1 MKRVTPTVSS
11 LAREDRRAF
20 ASLVSPCV
28 LVLLVVTVF
37 PLFFSLR
44 TAFSY
49 SVLYKPQAEH
59 FVGLANFEAVLAS
72 DYAQTAFT
80 NTVLYTAITVSVEI
94 ILGFLLAVFL
104 SRPVYMPSLL
114 RTLLMIPILLSPM
127 IVGLS
132 WRFMYNPNIGII
144 NQVLAIFGFPG
155 PHWLEDP
162 ALAFWAVMIPDIW
175 QWTPFVT
182 LVALAGLQGIS
193 PDIHEAALLDGLR
206 LRHLIWHIYMPLLTP
221 VLLVVSL
228 IRVIDGIKTFDSVFI
243 LTQGGPGLA
252 TMLIS
257 IRAWILGLIDL
268 NFGLAAALSYLLLL
282 FMSIFVAIFM
292 RLLNRR
298 VA

>member
-1 MKRVTPTVSS
+1 VSWPVPTRPVRI
-11 LAREDRRAF
+11 LRDQKAF
-20 ASLVSPCV
+20 VALIAPSV
-28 LVLLVVTVF
+28 LVLLAVTAF
-37 PLFFSLR
+37 PLLYSLR

-59 FVGLANFEAVLAS
+59 FVGFANFSAIIS
-72 DYAQTAFT
+72 SNYAQTAFI
-80 NTVLYTAITVSVEI
+80 NTILYTFITISVEI
-94 ILGFLLAVFL
+94 VLGLFFAILL
-104 SRPVYMPSLL
+104 SRPVYLPGIL
-114 RTLLMIPILLSPM
+114 RTLLMIPILLSP
-127 IVGLS
+127 IVVGLS

-144 NQVLAIFGFPG
+144 NQVLSLLRLPG
-155 PHWLEDP
+155 PHWLENP
-162 ALAFWAVMIPDIW
+162 AVAFWAVMIPDIW
-175 QWTPFVT
+175 QWTPFVA

-206 LRHLIWHIYMPLLTP
+206 LRHLIRYIYLPMLVP
-221 VLLVVSL
+221 VLLVVLL

-268 NFGLAAALSYLLLL
+268 NFGLAAALSYLLLV
-282 FMSIFVAIFM
+282 FTSIFVVILL
-292 RLLNRR
+292 RLLSRR